1 MASEYV
7 SFMLVFGLGISMVV
21 GITLTMQSLSDSV
34 FDTSA
39 KVALDTVID
48 QVKGAITDGITNEN
62 QWLGVSASYEH
73 NLDISSL
80 LVNKYPYEIS
90 VQLVSGIY
98 YVVGQTVN
106 TQTNISVSSALV
118 FTSQDVSISGTLSS
132 SSSNPYIL
140 FTKDT
145 SNNIVVTL
153 GNR

>member
-39 KVALDTVID
+39 KVTLETVID

-90 VQLVSGIY
+90 VQLVSGTY

-106 TQTNISVSSALV
+106 TQTNISVSSAMV
-118 FTSQDVSISGTLSS
+118 FTSQDVSISGTMSS

>member
-21 GITLTMQSLSDSV
+21 GITLTMQNLSDSV

-62 QWLGVSASYEH
+62 QWLEVSASYQH

-90 VQLVSGIY
+90 VQLVSGTY
-98 YVVGQTVN
+98 YVVGQTVD

-118 FTSQDVSISGTLSS
+118 FTSHDVTINGTLNS
-132 SSSNPYIL
+132 SSSNPFIL
-140 FTKDT
+140 FTKDS
-145 SNNIVVTL
+145 SNTIVVTL